1 MLITI
6 TGIAL
11 ALVLVLVITP
21 FVRRWA
27 FKCGA
32 LDRPDPRKVHDRV
45 MPRLGGLAVYIS
57 FVLAVLL
64 TREVSP
70 QVAGLIAGSTLIVL
84 LGILDDTRGVSP
96 RFKLAGQVMAALAII
111 PFGLEVKSL
120 TNPLSDQAIALGW
133 LAVPVTVLWLV
144 SVTNAVNLIDGLDGL
159 AGGTSCIAALTLA
172 GVVWIDIHHANAN
185 GGTPGQWDALI
196 LALILAAAALGF
208 LRYNFYPARI
218 FLGDSGS
225 MFLGFSLA
233 ALSVMGMA
241 KSATF
246 ISIFVPIVI
255 LGIPILDTF
264 FAIVRRYA
272 DHRPIFSPD
281 REHLHHRL
289 VELGLS
295 HRQAVLCIYAV
306 SMVLG
311 LSAILLTI
319 LTPKEAVFLLV
330 VLSTVAYIGANRIG
344 VTGGRSR
351 PGKGRATFVIPRNDQ
366 RSHRM

>member
-1 MLITI
+1 G
-6 TGIAL
+6 GI
-11 ALVLVLVITP
+11 
-21 FVRRWA
+21 
-27 FKCGA
+27 
-32 LDRPDPRKVHDRV
+32 
-45 MPRLGGLAVYIS
+45 
-57 FVLAVLL
+57 
-64 TREVSP
+64 
-70 QVAGLIAGSTLIVL
+70 
-84 LGILDDTRGVSP
+84 
-96 RFKLAGQVMAALAII
+96 
-111 PFGLEVKSL
+111 
-120 TNPLSDQAIALGW
+120 
-133 LAVPVTVLWLV
+133 
-144 SVTNAVNLIDGLDGL
+144 
-159 AGGTSCIAALTLA
+159 SCIAALTLA
-172 GVVWIDIHHANAN
+172 GVVWIDIRAH

-295 HRQAVLCIYAV
+295 HRQAVLCIYVV
-306 SMVLG
+306 SIVLG
-311 LSAILLTI
+311 LSAVLLTI

-344 VTGGRSR
+344 VTGSRSR
-351 PGKGRATFVIPRNDQ
+351 PGKGRAAFLMPRNDQ

>member
-1 MLITI
+1 MQITLAG
-6 TGIAL
+6 TAL
-11 ALVLVLVITP
+11 ALVLVLVVTP

-45 MPRLGGLAVYIS
+45 MPRLGGLAVYTG
-57 FVLAVLL
+57 FVVAVLL
-64 TREVSP
+64 TRELTI
-70 QVAGLIAGSTLIVL
+70 QVAGLIAGGTLIVL

-96 RFKLAGQVMAALAII
+96 RFKLAGQVLAALAIM
-111 PFGLEVKSL
+111 PFGLKVEFL
-120 TNPLSDQAIALGW
+120 TNPLSDEMIALGW

-172 GVVWIDIHHANAN
+172 GVVWIDVRAN
-185 GGTPGQWDALI
+185 GGTPGQWDALA
-196 LALILAAAALGF
+196 LALILAASALGF

-264 FAIVRRYA
+264 FAIIRRYTE
-272 DHRPIFSPD
+272 HRPIFSPD

-306 SMVLG
+306 SLVLG

-330 VLSTVAYIGANRIG
+330 LLSTAAYIGANRIG

-351 PGKGRATFVIPRNDQ
+351 TGKGRAAFLMTRNDQ